1 MRRILVFCT
10 LWPVAKEFL
19 QQERT
24 SISPKVGSDARNG
37 TDRTGAALLAR
48 FPTTWRFLGTRSLQ
62 WYNASIEQAERDG
75 ALSIATGEPIIAAR
89 SLSFSYNPQS
99 RHPIRAL
106 KRIELEVHSGEYLVI
121 IGHNG
126 SGKSTLAKHF
136 NALLRPTDGE
146 VRVKGLDTQE
156 RANTLAVRRAVGMVF
171 QVPDNQIVATVVE
184 EDVAFGPEN
193 LGVPGDEL
201 HERVDWALELVGMAE
216 YRHRQPHR
224 LSAGQ
229 KQRVAIA
236 GVMAMKPEVLVL
248 DEATALLDPEGRH
261 HVLAA
266 VRTLNGDGV
275 TVVAI
280 THFMEEAVEGDR
292 VIVLEEGSIA
302 MEGSPQEVF
311 ARVDEL
317 RALQLDVPQISE
329 LAYTLNQRDPALPP
343 DLLTAGELVDA
354 VVRICSR
361 PAGGVS
367 QIPLETPS
375 ESLDAPLSQSTSNR
389 QAGEPLI
396 QVRDLH
402 HIYLRG
408 TPLEAPA
415 LHGVNLE
422 VYKGEAVGLIG
433 RTGSGKSTLV
443 QHLNG
448 LMRPRELGRVRM
460 DGHDLSDP
468 SVDVRRIRQRVGL
481 VFQHPEQQLFEQ
493 LVGDDIAFGLKKL
506 GMAREERRERVRW
519 AMEAVGLDFQ
529 AFKDRHTFSLSGGE
543 MRKAA
548 LAGVLALR
556 PEVLILDESTSGLDP
571 RSRREVL
578 ERLLALRRDE
588 GLTLVFVSPSMEDV
602 AELVDRVYVLD
613 EGRVVLSGA
622 VREVFARPEALRR
635 HGLAPPLV
643 TEVAHELRRR
653 GVAVEGVPLT
663 VAEGVDAIWKTLNS

>member
-1 MRRILVFCT
+1 
-10 LWPVAKEFL
+10 
-19 QQERT
+19 
-24 SISPKVGSDARNG
+24 
-37 TDRTGAALLAR
+37 
-48 FPTTWRFLGTRSLQ
+48 
-62 WYNASIEQAERDG
+62 
-75 ALSIATGEPIIAAR
+75 LSIVTSEPVIAAR

-99 RHPIRAL
+99 QHPIHAL
-106 KRIELEVHSGEYLVI
+106 KGIDLEVYPGEYLVV

-146 VRVKGLDTQE
+146 VHVKGLDTQD

-193 LGVPGDEL
+193 LGVPNGEL
-201 HERVDWALELVGMAE
+201 RERVDGALELVGMAE

-248 DEATALLDPEGRH
+248 DEATALLDPEGRRD
-261 HVLAA
+261 VLAA
-266 VRTLNGDGV
+266 VRTLNGEGV

-280 THFMEEAVEGDR
+280 THFMEEAAEGDR
-292 VIVLEEGSIA
+292 VIVLEEGCIA
-302 MEGSPQEVF
+302 MQGSPREVF

-317 RALQLDVPQISE
+317 RALQLDVPQITE
-329 LAYTLNQRDPALPP
+329 LAYTLNQRDPTVPP
-343 DLLTAGELVDA
+343 DLLTTGELVDA
-354 VVRICSR
+354 IVRICSS
-361 PAGGVS
+361 PTDGVS
-367 QIPLETPS
+367 QIHRETPS
-375 ESLDAPLSQSTSNR
+375 ELPDVPPSQPRSNLR
-389 QAGEPLI
+389 ESEPLI

-415 LHGVNLE
+415 LHGVNME

-448 LMRPRELGRVRM
+448 LLRPREQGRVNM
-460 DGHDLSDP
+460 DGQDLSDR

-481 VFQHPEQQLFEQ
+481 VFQHPEQQLFER
-493 LVGDDIAFGLKKL
+493 LVGDDVAFGLKKL
-506 GMAREERRERVRW
+506 GMDRDERRERVRW
-519 AMEAVGLDFQ
+519 AMEAVGLGFEE
-529 AFKDRHTFSLSGGE
+529 FKDRYTFSLSGGE

-571 RSRREVL
+571 RSRHEVL

-602 AELVDRVYVLD
+602 AEVVDRIYVLD
-613 EGRVVLSGA
+613 EGRVVLNGP
-622 VREVFARPEALRR
+622 VREVFAQPEALRR
-635 HGLAPPLV
+635 HGLGTPLV
-643 TEVAHELRRR
+643 TEVAHELRHR

-663 VAEGVDAIWKTLNS
+663 VAEGVEAIWKTLSC

>member
-1 MRRILVFCT
+1 LSS
-10 LWPVAKEFL
+10 A
-19 QQERT
+19 T
-24 SISPKVGSDARNG
+24 SE
-37 TDRTGAALLAR
+37 
-48 FPTTWRFLGTRSLQ
+48 
-62 WYNASIEQAERDG
+62 SI
-75 ALSIATGEPIIAAR
+75 ITAR
-89 SLSFSYNPQS
+89 SLSFSYSLQS
-99 RHPIRAL
+99 QHPTHAL
-106 KRIELEVHSGEYLVI
+106 KGIELEVRPGEYVVI

-136 NALLRPTDGE
+136 NALLRPTGGE
-146 VRVKGLDTQE
+146 VRVKGLDT
-156 RANTLAVRRAVGMVF
+156 RDKANTLAVRRAVGMVF

-201 HERVDWALELVGMAE
+201 SERVDGALELVDMAE

-248 DEATALLDPEGRH
+248 DEATALLDPEGRR

-266 VRTLNGDGV
+266 VRKLNGEGV

-280 THFMEEAVEGDR
+280 THFMEEAAEGDR
-292 VIVLEEGSIA
+292 VIVLEEGRIA
-302 MEGSPQEVF
+302 MEGSPREVF

-317 RALQLDVPQISE
+317 RALQLDVPQVTE
-329 LAYTLNQRDPALPP
+329 LAYMLNQRDPTLPP
-343 DLLTAGELVDA
+343 DLLTADELVDA
-354 VVRICSR
+354 VVRIGN
-361 PAGGVS
+361 PAADSANGV
-367 QIPLETPS
+367 PRETPS
-375 ESLDAPLSQSTSNR
+375 ESLDAAPSQALSNHR
-389 QAGEPLI
+389 GREPLI

-415 LHGVNLE
+415 LSGVNLE

-448 LMRPRELGRVRM
+448 LLRPRELDRVRM
-460 DGHDLSDP
+460 DGQDLSDP

-481 VFQHPEQQLFEQ
+481 VFQHPEQQLFER
-493 LVGDDIAFGLKKL
+493 LVGDDVAFGLKKQ
-506 GMAREERRERVRW
+506 GMVREERRERVRW

-529 AFKDRHTFSLSGGE
+529 AFKDRYTFSLSGGE

-613 EGRVVLSGA
+613 EGRVVLSGP

-635 HGLAPPLV
+635 HGMALPKV
-643 TEVAHELRRR
+643 TEVAHELYHR
-653 GVAVEGVPLT
+653 GIAVEGVPLT
-663 VAEGVDAIWKTLNS
+663 VAEGVEAIWKTLNS